1 MTRLACVMVLWL
13 CYTNAVAQSI
23 NADGTVAGPGVAI
36 GPPPSSG
43 KFVYIEQIG
52 NGNTVYM
59 KQAGDGEQRALIVN
73 HGDNNEL
80 TILQHDS
87 GTHTASMGTE
97 PTAAHSVNS
106 NNNLVILQQG
116 TGNHM
121 ASVVLSDPVANSNN
135 TASISQ
141 SGGVGADKQFT
152 LQLSGS
158 GISATVVQDNPIVA
172 DSASM
177 SIQCLSPPCT
187 GYSYVKH

>member
-1 MTRLACVMVLWL
+1 MKELIMIAMLLA
-13 CYTNAVAQSI
+13 TPAAAQSLGL
-23 NADGTVAGPGVAI
+23 APAPG
-36 GPPPSSG
+36 G

-52 NGNTVYM
+52 DTNTTYV
-59 KQAGDGEQRALIVN
+59 KQVGDGEQHALIVN

-87 GTHTASMGTE
+87 GNHTASIGPD
-97 PTAAHSVNS
+97 PTAPSSVNS

-116 TGNHM
+116 AGNHM
-121 ASVVLSDPVANSNN
+121 ASIVMSDPVANSNN

>member
-1 MTRLACVMVLWL
+1 
-13 CYTNAVAQSI
+13 VAQSI
-23 NADGTVAGPGVAI
+23 NADGTIAGPGVTM
-36 GPPPSSG
+36 GPPQSNG

-52 NGNTVYM
+52 NGNTTYV
-59 KQAGDGEQRALIVN
+59 KQAQDGEQKALIVN

-87 GTHTASMGTE
+87 GSHIASMGTDS
-97 PTAAHSVNS
+97 TAANSVNS

-116 TGNHM
+116 AGNHK
-121 ASVVLSDPVANSNN
+121 ASMVLSDPIANSNN

-141 SGGVGADKQFT
+141 SGGLGADKQFT

-158 GISATVVQDNPIVA
+158 GIGATVVQDNPTIP

-177 SIQCLSPPCT
+177 SIQCLTPPCT